1 MSVRPEEASSNSAE
15 MSHPEPS
22 MPEPELEGEEASED
36 YDSADM
42 DLSEYD
48 ESYIQLGD
56 FELENVSPEL
66 LEEAYGDSDLDGVIY
81 HGDLT
86 KAGLEEGYEE
96 NTLTSYENLNEIG
109 EVLDTE
115 VYIIPGNNDPD
126 SSELLSGRDRD
137 AKETDGRPG
146 NDRLEQFAEYLEGE
160 GYEPEDNP
168 HSAIVR
174 ELENLVDARNMDAGE
189 DLDLIFM
196 GNHFDP
202 ELDEEAYKAIFD
214 GPSVEEFYEEGDL
227 EEIASYLED
236 ERSQSYPLFEKI
248 PLIGGFFKYA
258 GKVDVDPGEIGL
270 GDVPK
275 ELMTEGHEKYRE
287 AVDELEEEY
296 GDQIEA
302 FERSMDKLLDRIE
315 GAENPAIVNH
325 SVPFGKQNPHG
336 SMVLREAVKEY
347 GEELE
352 FVSGGHIHSPGIE
365 EMEGTDIVNS
375 AGVVTEIGVGE
386 QIEYGIN
393 REISSED
400 VLKEQEMP
408 ETPEEA
414 KEAIESELQRI
425 DNLQA
430 NPELE
435 DEEREQLEQMQE
447 QLEAE
452 KQRIEEAI

>member
-1 MSVRPEEASSNSAE
+1 MSAKAEEASANSAE
-15 MSHPEPS
+15 MSPPEPS
-22 MPEPELEGEEASED
+22 IPEPEIKEEGSQD
-36 YDSADM
+36 YDSADIE
-42 DLSEYD
+42 LAEY
-48 ESYIQLGD
+48 EEGYIQLGD
-56 FELENVSPEL
+56 FEYDDASIEQ
-66 LEEAYGDSDLDGVIY
+66 LEEAYGDADIDGVIY

-96 NTLTSYENLNEIG
+96 NTLSSYENLNEIG
-109 EVLDTE
+109 DVLDTE

-146 NDRLEQFAEYLEGE
+146 DNRLEQFADYLEGE
-160 GYEPEDNP
+160 GYESGENP
-168 HSAIVR
+168 HSAIVGQ
-174 ELENLVDARNMDAGE
+174 LENLVDARSMDAGE
-189 DLDLIFM
+189 NLDLIFM

-202 ELDEEAYKAIFD
+202 ELNEEAYKAIFD
-214 GPSVEEFYEEGDL
+214 GPGVEEFYEEEDL

-236 ERSQSYPLFEKI
+236 ERSQSYPLFEKL
-248 PLIGGFFKYA
+248 PLIGSLFKYA
-258 GKVDVDPGEIGL
+258 GNINVDADEISLEDVPGE
-270 GDVPK
+270 
-275 ELMTEGHEKYRE
+275 LMAEGHEKYRE

-302 FERSMDKLLDRIE
+302 FENLLDELSERIE
-315 GAENPAIVNH
+315 GAENPALINH

-386 QIEYGIN
+386 QTEYGIN

-400 VLKEQEMP
+400 VTQEQEMP

-414 KEAIESELQRI
+414 REAIEAELQRI
-425 DNLQA
+425 DNLQS

-435 DEEREQLEQMQE
+435 DEEREQLKQMQE